1 MKELIYDFLCSSCF
15 LVAENALDSSDV
27 LILGIAQ
34 KKSQATT
41 SQCGLMVGV
50 EKER

>member
-15 LVAENALDSSDV
+15 LVAKNTLDSSAV
-27 LILGIAQ
+27 LFQELP
-34 KKSQATT
+34 KRKSQATT

-50 EKER
+50 EKET